1 MCLLMCVQL
10 YCGQRISIFMFL
22 SKSSIPFFFFL
33 WKHQIIVLYLHFWD
47 SFTSKF
53 MQKFYIDSVKVSDSI
68 QISSLFKFYTCSI
81 AAAFWSTKNR
91 TFYKNVKEIVSL
103 LLIISNTHKIGGH
116 VLFKME
122 IFKLLYWT
130 ESCLF

>member
-22 SKSSIPFFFFL
+22 SKSSISFFFFL

-81 AAAFWSTKNR
+81 AATFWSTKNR